1 MTYTLTP
8 KEQLAEDHAKARI
21 EFDSATADERD
32 CRSRAAIADN
42 ELQALRGSRKRSVEN
57 AHAALDRL
65 AAEAETI
72 VARTADNWLNSL
84 LLPNPQGPPGEVGTA
99 YLLTDPAFIRSMH
112 AHLDR
117 IATDPQHGGIH
128 DRSIA
133 SIDEEVE
140 VRSAELAEYR
150 AAAEAASTRVAK
162 AASRVQDF
170 ELGRVRVNS

>member
-21 EFDSATADERD
+21 EFDTATADARD
-32 CRSRAAIADN
+32 CHSRAAIADN

-57 AHAALDRL
+57 AHGALDLL

-72 VARTADNWLNSL
+72 VARVADNWLSSL

-99 YLLTDPAFIRSMH
+99 YLLTDPAFIESMH
-112 AHLDR
+112 AQLDR
-117 IATDPQHGGIH
+117 MAADPQCGGMHG
-128 DRSIA
+128 RSVA
-133 SIDEEVE
+133 SIEEEVE
-140 VRSAELAEYR
+140 VRRTELAEYR
-150 AAAEAASTRVAK
+150 AAADAANARVAK
-162 AASRVQDF
+162 ASSRVQDF